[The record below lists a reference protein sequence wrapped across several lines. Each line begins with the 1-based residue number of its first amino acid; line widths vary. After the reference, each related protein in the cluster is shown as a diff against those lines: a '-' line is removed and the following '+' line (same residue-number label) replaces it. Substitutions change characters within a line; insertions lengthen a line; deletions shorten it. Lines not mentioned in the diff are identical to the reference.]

1 MSPTRDRLLTAGA
14 TALTLLALALLW
26 DGAIAF
32 WDIPAFVLPPLDEVG
47 GAFWQGWWEGTLWE
61 HAAATLAAAAMGLA
75 IGATAGIVLGA
86 LVAEVRPVALAVYPL
101 VIATQSMPT
110 VALAPLIVVYLGVG
124 LPSKVATVALLCFF
138 PLFVNTVA
146 GVRGAPPALVDLYR
160 AFGAGRWRIF
170 RDVRLPG
177 ALDGIMAALQVAVV
191 LAFVGAVVSEFIA
204 AQRGLGYVIRAFA
217 SDLNVPVMFAAIGGL
232 AVLGALGG
240 GLVRAL
246 HRALVPWRRAR

>member
-1 MSPTRDRLLTAGA
+1 MSPAGDRLRTAAA
-14 TALTLLALALLW
+14 TALTLLALGAAW
-26 DGAIAF
+26 EGAIRL
-32 WDIPAFVLPPLDEVG
+32 WGIPEYVLPPLGEVG
-47 GAFWQGWWEGTLWE
+47 GALWQGWWEGTLWE
-61 HAAATLAAAAMGLA
+61 HAAATLAAAAMGLL
-75 IGATAGIVLGA
+75 IGAGAGIVLGA

-146 GVRGAPPALVDLYR
+146 GVRGAPAALVDLYR
-160 AFGAGRWRIF
+160 AFGAGPWRTF
-170 RDVRLPG
+170 RDVRLP
-177 ALDGIMAALQVAVV
+177 AAADGIMAAFQVAVV

-204 AQRGLGYVIRAFA
+204 AQRGLGFVIRAFA

-240 GLVRAL
+240 ALARAL